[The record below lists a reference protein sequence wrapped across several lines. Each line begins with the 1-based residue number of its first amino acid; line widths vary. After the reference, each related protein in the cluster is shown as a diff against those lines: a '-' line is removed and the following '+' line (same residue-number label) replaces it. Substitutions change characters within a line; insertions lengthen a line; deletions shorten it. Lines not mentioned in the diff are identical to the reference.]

1 MPTGFVHVKLGRHDV
16 SHIFIEKKV
25 AIISTGKPINTL
37 NYITCRCPTN
47 VGLRRDG
54 TQMGLFSR
62 DRDEASSNNKTA
74 PPRWKIASFD
84 DGNDGKKAKRARKPY
99 SLWSAMKYT
108 MILSILLWWLP
119 VFGQMIA
126 GYIGG
131 RKAGG
136 PWRGLIAAILP
147 VVALFAVITTLDY
160 VFSQN
165 LYGTGTTTTSLLAGF
180 TASMPIVGP
189 YLDFTREYVSQF
201 VNSLAG
207 TSPYGLNS
215 YVITLAF
222 AYIGGILADQTR
234 REIEAV
240 SGSAGSRMTVVVAQN
255 DEEQVQQPARRTA
268 FLPAV
273 TGIVTGRN
281 RFWSSRNRH
290 TSRVTSFDQMVPE
303 EQVYGERYETE
314 MVEVEPKRRKV
325 LSKRTRKVRGINST
339 GSEHHR
345 SRPNLR
351 INSHQPKTMKVAAK
365 RIEREWDPE
374 KRRRN
379 ERTPVPHQHQ
389 RFNTPRAVDQP
400 AVAKPHRRPV
410 KRSWETI

>member
-1 MPTGFVHVKLGRHDV
+1 
-16 SHIFIEKKV
+16 
-25 AIISTGKPINTL
+25 
-37 NYITCRCPTN
+37 
-47 VGLRRDG
+47 
-54 TQMGLFSR
+54 MGLFRR
-62 DRDEASSNNKTA
+62 DRDEASSSNRAA

-84 DGNDGKKAKRARKPY
+84 DGNDEKKVKRARKAY
-99 SLWSAMKYT
+99 SIWSAMKYT

-131 RKAGG
+131 RKAGS

-147 VVALFAVITTLDY
+147 VIALFSVITTLDY

-165 LYGTGTTTTSLLAGF
+165 LYGSGTTTTSLLAGF

-189 YLDFTREYVSQF
+189 YLDFAREYVSQF

-255 DEEQVQQPARRTA
+255 DEEQNQQPSRTGG
-268 FLPAV
+268 FIPAV
-273 TGIVTGRN
+273 SGIISGKN
-281 RFWSSRNRH
+281 HFWASHNRH
-290 TSRVTSFDQMVPE
+290 TSRVTSFDQMIPE
-303 EQVYGERYETE
+303 SEVFGERFETE
-314 MVEVEPKRRKV
+314 TVEVEPTRRHGAPK
-325 LSKRTRKVRGINST
+325 KMRRVRGINSS
-339 GSEHHR
+339 GSVRR
-345 SRPNLR
+345 SRPNLK
-351 INSHQPKTMKVAAK
+351 INSHEPRTMKAASK
-365 RIEREWDPE
+365 RIEKEWDPE
-374 KRRRN
+374 KRRRH

-389 RFNTPRAVDQP
+389 KFSSPRAVDQP
-400 AVAKPHRRPV
+400 MVAKPVRRPV
-410 KRSWETI
+410 KRNWETI

>member
-1 MPTGFVHVKLGRHDV
+1 
-16 SHIFIEKKV
+16 
-25 AIISTGKPINTL
+25 
-37 NYITCRCPTN
+37 
-47 VGLRRDG
+47 
-54 TQMGLFSR
+54 MGLFSR
-62 DRDEASSNNKTA
+62 DRDEASSNDRTA

-84 DGNDGKKAKRARKPY
+84 DGNEGKKAKRSRKAY
-99 SLWSAMKYT
+99 SIWSAMKYT

-131 RKAGG
+131 RKAGS

-147 VVALFAVITTLDY
+147 VIALFAVITSLDY

-165 LYGTGTTTTSLLAGF
+165 LYGSGTTTTSLLAGF

-255 DEEQVQQPARRTA
+255 DEEQTQQPSRMGA

-273 TGIVTGRN
+273 SGIVTGRN
-281 RFWSSRNRH
+281 HFWASRGRH
-290 TSRVTSFDQMVPE
+290 ASKVTSFDQMVPE
-303 EQVYGERYETE
+303 SEVFGERFETE
-314 MVEVEPKRRKV
+314 TVEVEPTRRRVAHK
-325 LSKRTRKVRGINST
+325 KMRRVRGINSPGT
-339 GSEHHR
+339 VSQR
-345 SRPNLR
+345 SRPNLK
-351 INSHQPKTMKVAAK
+351 INSHEPRTMKAASK
-365 RIEREWDPE
+365 RIDREWDPE

-379 ERTPVPHQHQ
+379 ERTPVPRQHQ
-389 RFNTPRAVDQP
+389 RFNSQRAVDQP
-400 AVAKPHRRPV
+400 MVAKPVRRPV
-410 KRSWETI
+410 KRNWETI